1 MELRF
6 SRSWALALAAVTLS
20 AATAGAQVRS
30 DRPIPVRKDAPVS
43 RTDTVYQWR
52 TDTVYRTVRDTV
64 RLTRWD
70 TVTRT
75 TTVPMTF
82 TRQGGMYFGL
92 GAGGSL
98 PTGNLDNGQSGGPVL
113 QAHVG
118 WDGLNLPIGLRV
130 DATVG
135 QLTTNDLAYAR
146 AGLTR
151 AGTPIMA
158 TVGGTGKLFMPINPE
173 LWNNFKLYG
182 LAGVTYNYFKNV
194 AWLHPTGN
202 DYTSANTWS
211 DKFGWQAGAGLS
223 TGVGN
228 SELFVESRY
237 IRFRGS
243 DNDEHV
249 GSYIP
254 ITVGFNF

>member
-6 SRSWALALAAVTLS
+6 SRSWAFALAAVTLS
-20 AATAGAQVRS
+20 AGTLEAQANPR
-30 DRPIPVRKDAPVS
+30 IPVRKDAPVS

-92 GAGGSL
+92 GAGGAL
-98 PTGNLDNGQSGGPVL
+98 PMGNLDNGQSGGPVL

-118 WDGLNLPIGLRV
+118 WDGLDLPIGLRV
-130 DATVG
+130 DATAG
-135 QLTTNDLAYAR
+135 QLTSHDYAMSR
-146 AGLTR
+146 ATPAIVR
-151 AGTPIMA
+151 NGTPFMV
-158 TVGGTGKLFMPINPE
+158 TVGGTGKIFMPINPT

-182 LAGVTYNYFKNV
+182 LGGVTYNYFKNV
-194 AWLHPTGN
+194 AFLHPTG
-202 DYTSANTWS
+202 DVYYTSWT
-211 DKFGWQAGAGLS
+211 DKFGWQAGGGLS

-228 SELFVESRY
+228 SELFIESRY
-237 IRFRGS
+237 VRFNGS
-243 DNDEHV
+243 TNSEHV
-249 GSYIP
+249 GSYVP

>member
-6 SRSWALALAAVTLS
+6 SRSWALALAAVTIS
-20 AATAGAQVRS
+20 AGSVEAQA
-30 DRPIPVRKDAPVS
+30 RPDQRIPVRKDAPA

-98 PTGNLDNGQSGGPVL
+98 PTGNLDNGQSGGPLV

-130 DATVG
+130 DATAG
-135 QLTTNDLAYAR
+135 QLTSNDLAYAR
-146 AGLTR
+146 AGVVR
-151 AGTPIMA
+151 NGTPFMI
-158 TVGGTGKLFMPINPE
+158 TVGGTGKLFMPINPT

-182 LAGVTYNYFKNV
+182 LAGVTYNYYKNV
-194 AWLHPTGN
+194 AFLHPSGN
-202 DYTSANTWS
+202 AYNTAWS
-211 DKFGWQAGAGLS
+211 DKFGWQAGGGLS

-228 SELFVESRY
+228 SELFIESRY
-237 IRFRGS
+237 VRFSGS
-243 DNDEHV
+243 SNSNHV
-249 GSYIP
+249 ASYIP